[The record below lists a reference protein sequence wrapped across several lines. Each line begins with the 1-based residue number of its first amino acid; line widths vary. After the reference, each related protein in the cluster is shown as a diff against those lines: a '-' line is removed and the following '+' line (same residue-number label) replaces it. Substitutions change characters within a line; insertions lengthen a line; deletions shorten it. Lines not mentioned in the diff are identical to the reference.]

1 MGIWIDWGG
10 IYPCCDIWIPTLEGI
25 YAEDLQQTTSKATGI
40 QKEKPMKWIT
50 VLLAL
55 LAMIIGGVL
64 SPSLTLPQEDSCNG
78 DFKCGSEP
86 DGFRDIQWG
95 TEISTLKD
103 MVFVMAFDKDAKR
116 YERKGDELKI
126 GKAKLDYIHYEFRK
140 GKFCLAEMWF
150 HGIENFN
157 HAKEALF
164 ETYGEGRNM
173 SEKTESY
180 LWEGEK
186 TDIMLIF
193 NAKIGGGITISS
205 KEF

>member
-1 MGIWIDWGG
+1 MR
-10 IYPCCDIWIPTLEGI
+10 
-25 YAEDLQQTTSKATGI
+25 Q
-40 QKEKPMKWIT
+40 MT
-50 VLLAL
+50 VLLAFFT
-55 LAMIIGGVL
+55 MIMGVVL
-64 SPSLTLPQEDSCNG
+64 SPSLILSQEESCNG